1 MVEVR
6 ERDATVRRGGWP
18 LRTLD
23 RLFGWWLLVMTVL
36 VLFRLVM
43 AWV

>member
-1 MVEVR
+1 MV
-6 ERDATVRRGGWP
+6 
-18 LRTLD
+18 RTLD

-43 AWV
+43 SWV